1 MSHRLDPLLRP
12 KSIAV
17 VGASARAGTIGQLA
31 LFNLLQGKYPGQLY
45 PVNPG
50 YEELQG
56 LACYPSLESL
66 PETPDLVIF
75 GVGDS
80 RIEAAI
86 DDAIIAGV
94 KAAVIMSTL
103 VIDDDTDPPLKERVA
118 HKLRSAGMLACGGNG
133 MGFYNIRDRVWA
145 CGFDARTHTP
155 PGNVALLSH
164 SGSGMCGIVDCEE
177 RIDFN
182 FAASTG
188 QELTVSM
195 DEYLDFV
202 LDLPET
208 RVVGLFVETARN
220 PENFVAALQKAQSLR
235 IPVVALKVGRT
246 RRAAELTVSHSGA
259 MAGDDDTYDALF
271 DRYGVQRVAD
281 MDELATTLI
290 LFSQMNP
297 VGPGGLV
304 CLHDSGGE
312 RQLMVDLADAA
323 GVELTDLNA
332 DTVSKLEHV
341 LDPEL
346 PAVNPLDAWSRGGAN
361 ASEQMAKCLA
371 IMMSDPNTA
380 VGAVIHDRAPHGTVY
395 PNYVEYMHYA
405 HAATGKPAALVA
417 ARQGTGCDPLVVTST
432 HNGLPVLDG
441 VAQFLTGM
449 RKLFDYRD
457 FLERAPL
464 DIAEVPQR
472 VANHW
477 PALLKQGRVLNEAE
491 SSRLLR
497 DFGVNA
503 NACSL
508 VDNEAQLLEAARD
521 YGYPIVLKTAMPGI
535 THKTDR
541 GGVVLGI
548 GNEQELRDA
557 YGAMRDRLGPRALLA
572 PMLEAGVEMI
582 LGTRRDPQFGPV
594 IMLGFGGIHAEL
606 IKDVRFALPPFDWQ
620 TAERLLAGL
629 KMRKLLDGARGMA
642 PADVRAFCDMAAKFS
657 VMVDA
662 LRDYIQEIDINPVIV
677 TASGATAVDALV
689 VTRAEEE

>member
-12 KSIAV
+12 TSIAI
-17 VGASARAGTIGQLA
+17 VGASAREGTIGQLT
-31 LFNLLQGKYPGQLY
+31 LFNLLAGKYTGNLY

-50 YEELQG
+50 YEALQG
-56 LACYPSLESL
+56 VRCYPSLESL
-66 PETPDLVIF
+66 PETPELVIF

-80 RIEAAI
+80 RLEAAL
-86 DDAIIAGV
+86 DDAIIAGA

-103 VIDDDTDPPLKERVA
+103 VLDDDTDPPLKERIA
-118 HKLRSAGMLACGGNG
+118 RKLKASGMLACGGNG

-145 CGFDARTHTP
+145 CGFDARTHVP

-188 QELTVSM
+188 QELSVSM

-220 PENFVAALQKAQSLR
+220 PHKFVAALRKAQSLR
-235 IPVVALKVGRT
+235 IPIVALKVGRT
-246 RRAAELTVSHSGA
+246 RRAAELTISHSGA

-281 MDELATTLI
+281 MDELATALI
-290 LFSQMNP
+290 LFSQMHP

-323 GVELTDLNA
+323 GVELTELQPG
-332 DTVSKLEHV
+332 TVSALEAV

-361 ASEQMAKCLA
+361 ASEQMAKCLS
-371 IMMSDPNTA
+371 IMMADPGAA

-395 PNYVEYMHYA
+395 PAYVEYMRYA
-405 HAATGKPAALVA
+405 HGETGKPAALVA
-417 ARQGTGCDPLVVTST
+417 SRQGTGSDPLVVTST
-432 HNGLPVLDG
+432 HSGLPVLDG
-441 VAQFLTGM
+441 VAQFLTGI

-457 FLERAPL
+457 FLQRAPL
-464 DIAEVPQR
+464 DTPKVPQQLADQWGSR
-472 VANHW
+472 
-477 PALLKQGRVLNEAE
+477 LRESRVLDEAE
-491 SSRLLR
+491 SCRLLR

-503 NACSL
+503 NDCSL
-508 VDNEAQLLEAARD
+508 IDNETDLLAAARKYD
-521 YGYPIVLKTAMPGI
+521 APFVLKTAMPGI

-541 GGVVLGI
+541 GGVFVGLSG
-548 GNEQELRDA
+548 QEELLQA
-557 YGAMRDRLGPRALLA
+557 YGQLCRKLGARALVA
-572 PMLEAGVEMI
+572 PMVDRGVEMI
-582 LGTRRDPQFGPV
+582 LGARRDPQFGPV
-594 IMLGFGGIHAEL
+594 VMLGFGGIYAEL
-606 IKDVRFALPPFDWQ
+606 IKDVRFALPPFDPQ
-620 TAERLLAGL
+620 TAERLLSGL
-629 KMRKLLDGARGMA
+629 KMRKLLDGARGA
-642 PADVRAFCDMAAKFS
+642 EAADVLAYCDMAAKFS
-657 VMVDA
+657 DMVHA
-662 LRDYIQEIDINPVIV
+662 MRETIQEIDINPVIV
-677 TASGATAVDALV
+677 TATGATAVDALI
-689 VTRAEEE
+689 VTRAQED

>member
-472 VANHW
+472 VASQW
-477 PALLKQGRVLNEAE
+477 PALLKQGRVLDEAE

-548 GNEQELRDA
+548 GSEQELRDA

>member
-118 HKLRSAGMLACGGNG
+118 QKLRSAGMLACGGNG

-332 DTVSKLEHV
+332 DTVSKLEDV

-472 VANHW
+472 VANQW
-477 PALLKQGRVLNEAE
+477 PALLKQGRVLDEAE

-557 YGAMRDRLGPRALLA
+557 YGAMRDRLGPLALLA

-629 KMRKLLDGARGMA
+629 KMRKLLDGARGRA

>member
-432 HNGLPVLDG
+432 RNGLPVLDG

-472 VANHW
+472 VASQW
-477 PALLKQGRVLNEAE
+477 PAPLKQGRVLDEAE

-572 PMLEAGVEMI
+572 PMLESGVEMI

>member
-472 VANHW
+472 VASQW
-477 PALLKQGRVLNEAE
+477 PALLKQGRVLDEAE

-535 THKTDR
+535 THKTDQ

-548 GNEQELRDA
+548 CSEQELRVA

-572 PMLEAGVEMI
+572 PMLESGVEMI

-629 KMRKLLDGARGMA
+629 KMRKLLDGARGRA

>member
-432 HNGLPVLDG
+432 RNGLPVLDG

-477 PALLKQGRVLNEAE
+477 PALLKQGRVLDEAE

-572 PMLEAGVEMI
+572 PMLESGVEMI

>member
-432 HNGLPVLDG
+432 RNGLPVLDG

-472 VANHW
+472 VASQW
-477 PALLKQGRVLNEAE
+477 PALLKQGRVLDEAE

-572 PMLEAGVEMI
+572 PMLESGVEMI

-629 KMRKLLDGARGMA
+629 KMRKLLDGARGRA

>member
-472 VANHW
+472 VASQW
-477 PALLKQGRVLNEAE
+477 PALLKQGRVLDEAE

-521 YGYPIVLKTAMPGI
+521 YGYPIVVKTAMPGI

-572 PMLEAGVEMI
+572 PMLESGVEMI

>member
-332 DTVSKLEHV
+332 DTVSKLEDV

-432 HNGLPVLDG
+432 RNGLPVLDG

-472 VANHW
+472 VASQW
-477 PALLKQGRVLNEAE
+477 PALLKQGRVLDEAE

-572 PMLEAGVEMI
+572 PMLESGVEMI

>member
-332 DTVSKLEHV
+332 DTVSKLEDV

-472 VANHW
+472 VANQW
-477 PALLKQGRVLNEAE
+477 PARLKQGGVLDEAE

-572 PMLEAGVEMI
+572 PMLESGVEMI

-629 KMRKLLDGARGMA
+629 KMRKLLDGARGRA

>member
-332 DTVSKLEHV
+332 DTVSKLEDV

-472 VANHW
+472 VASQW
-477 PALLKQGRVLNEAE
+477 PALLKQGRVLDEAE

-548 GNEQELRDA
+548 GSEQELRDA

-629 KMRKLLDGARGMA
+629 KMRKLLDGARGRA

>member
-75 GVGDS
+75 GVGDT

-118 HKLRSAGMLACGGNG
+118 QKLRSAGMLACGGNG

-332 DTVSKLEHV
+332 DTVSKLEDV

-472 VANHW
+472 VANQW
-477 PALLKQGRVLNEAE
+477 PALLKQGRVLDEAE

-548 GNEQELRDA
+548 GSEQELRDA

>member
-432 HNGLPVLDG
+432 RNGLPVLDG

-472 VANHW
+472 VASQW
-477 PALLKQGRVLNEAE
+477 PALLKQGRVLDEAE

-572 PMLEAGVEMI
+572 PMLESGVEMI

>member
-17 VGASARAGTIGQLA
+17 VGASARAGTIGQHA
-31 LFNLLQGKYPGQLY
+31 LFNMLQGKFPGNLY

-56 LACYPSLESL
+56 IRCYPSLESL

-332 DTVSKLEHV
+332 DTVSKLEDV

-472 VANHW
+472 VASQW
-477 PALLKQGRVLNEAE
+477 PALLKQGRVLDEAE

-572 PMLEAGVEMI
+572 PMLESGVEMI

>member
-432 HNGLPVLDG
+432 RNGLPVLDG

-477 PALLKQGRVLNEAE
+477 PALLKQGRVLDEAE

-548 GNEQELRDA
+548 GSEQELRDA

-572 PMLEAGVEMI
+572 PMLESGVEMI

>member
-31 LFNLLQGKYPGQLY
+31 LFNLLQGKYPGQIY

-432 HNGLPVLDG
+432 RNGLPVLDG

-477 PALLKQGRVLNEAE
+477 PALLKQGRVLDEAE

-572 PMLEAGVEMI
+572 PMLESGVEMI

>member
-477 PALLKQGRVLNEAE
+477 PALLKQGRVLDEAE

-572 PMLEAGVEMI
+572 PMLESGVEMI

>member
-75 GVGDS
+75 GVGDT

-332 DTVSKLEHV
+332 DTVSKLEDV

-472 VANHW
+472 VASQW
-477 PALLKQGRVLNEAE
+477 PALLKQGRVLDEAE

-548 GNEQELRDA
+548 GSEQELRDA

-642 PADVRAFCDMAAKFS
+642 PADMRAFCDMAAKFS

>member
-12 KSIAV
+12 KSVAII
-17 VGASARAGTIGQLA
+17 GASAREGTIGQLA
-31 LFNLLQGKYPGQLY
+31 LFNLLQGKFPGNIY

-56 LACYPSLESL
+56 ITCYPSLELL
-66 PETPDLVIF
+66 PETPELVIF
-75 GVGDS
+75 GVGDN
-80 RIEAAI
+80 RLEAAL
-86 DDAIIAGV
+86 DDAITAGV

-103 VIDDDTDPPLKERVA
+103 VIDDDTDPPLKDRVGR
-118 HKLRSAGMLACGGNG
+118 KLRESGILACGGNG

-145 CGFDARTHTP
+145 CGFDARAHTP

-164 SGSGMCGIVDCEE
+164 SGSGMCGIIDCEE

-188 QELTVSM
+188 QELSISM

-220 PENFVAALQKAQSLR
+220 PQNFVAALSKASALK
-235 IPVVALKVGRT
+235 IPIVALKVGRT
-246 RRAAELTVSHSGA
+246 QRAAELTVSHSGA

-271 DRYGVQRVAD
+271 DRYGVQRVQD

-290 LFSQMNP
+290 LFSQMHP

-323 GVELTDLNA
+323 GVELTELQSS
-332 DTVSKLEHV
+332 TVSHLENV

-361 ASEQMAKCLA
+361 APQQMADCLA
-371 IMMSDPNTA
+371 IMMADPGA
-380 VGAVIHDRAPHGTVY
+380 AIGAVIHDRAPHGTVY
-395 PNYVEYMHYA
+395 PTYVEYMRHA
-405 HAATGKPAALVA
+405 HNATGKPAALVA
-417 ARQGTGCDPLVVTST
+417 ARQGTGSDPLVVTST

-441 VAQFLTGM
+441 IAQFLTGI

-457 FLERAPL
+457 FLLRPA
-464 DIAEVPQR
+464 AEIPR
-472 VANHW
+472 VSESVVAQW
-477 PALLKQGRVLNEAE
+477 RSRLREGRVLDEAD
-491 SSRLLR
+491 SSQLLR

-503 NACSL
+503 NACVVAES
-508 VDNEAQLLEAARD
+508 EAALLAAAD
-521 YGYPIVLKTAMPGI
+521 AYGYPVVLKTAMPGI

-541 GGVVLGI
+541 GGVIVGIENEEALRKAYEDLCHALGK
-548 GNEQELRDA
+548 
-557 YGAMRDRLGPRALLA
+557 RALLA
-572 PMLEAGVEMI
+572 PMLAPGVELI
-582 LGTRRDPQFGPV
+582 LGARRDPQFGPV

-606 IKDVRFALPPFDWQ
+606 IKDVGFALPPFDRN
-620 TAERLLAGL
+620 TAQRLLAKL
-629 KMRKLLDGARGMA
+629 KMRRLLDGVRGA
-642 PADVRAFCDMAAKFS
+642 EPADTTAFCSMAANFS
-657 VMVDA
+657 VMVHA
-662 LRDYIQEIDINPVIV
+662 LSDCIQEIDINPVLV
-677 TASGATAVDALV
+677 TATGATAVDALV
-689 VTRAEEE
+689 VTRTQED

>member
-432 HNGLPVLDG
+432 RNGLPVLDG

-472 VANHW
+472 VASQW
-477 PALLKQGRVLNEAE
+477 PALLKQGRVLDEAE

-548 GNEQELRDA
+548 GSEQELRDA

-572 PMLEAGVEMI
+572 PMLESGVEMI

-629 KMRKLLDGARGMA
+629 KMRKLLDGARGRA

>member
-12 KSIAV
+12 KSIAI
-17 VGASARAGTIGQLA
+17 VGASAREGTIGQLA
-31 LFNLLQGKYPGQLY
+31 LFNLLQGEYPGNLY

-56 LACYPSLESL
+56 VKCFPSLESL
-66 PETPDLVIF
+66 PETPELVIF
-75 GVGDS
+75 GVGDA
-80 RIEAAI
+80 RLEAAL

-118 HKLRSAGMLACGGNG
+118 RKLKESGMIACGGNG

-145 CGFDARTHTP
+145 CGFDSRTHTP

-188 QELTVSM
+188 QELSVSM

-208 RVVGLFVETARN
+208 RVVGLFVETARD
-220 PENFVAALQKAQSLR
+220 PANFVAALKKAQALQ
-235 IPVVALKVGRT
+235 IPIVALKVGRT
-246 RRAAELTVSHSGA
+246 ERAAELTVSHSGA

-271 DRYGVQRVAD
+271 DRYGVQRVDD
-281 MDELATTLI
+281 MDELATALI
-290 LFSQMNP
+290 LFSQMHP

-323 GVELTDLNA
+323 GVELTDLQP
-332 DTVSKLEHV
+332 DTVSALEKV

-361 ASEQMAKCLA
+361 ASEQMAQCLS
-371 IMMSDPNTA
+371 IMMADSGAA
-380 VGAVIHDRAPHGTVY
+380 VGAVIHDRAPHGAVY
-395 PNYVEYMHYA
+395 PAYVEYMRHA
-405 HAATGKPAALVA
+405 HTETGKPAALVA
-417 ARQGTGCDPLVVTST
+417 ARQGTGSDPLVVTST
-432 HNGLPVLDG
+432 HAGLPVLDG
-441 VAQFLTGM
+441 VAQFLTGV

-457 FLERAPL
+457 FLQRAPL
-464 DIAEVPQR
+464 DLPTTLPG
-472 VANHW
+472 VADQW
-477 PALLKQGRVLNEAE
+477 SRLLQAGRVLDEAE

-508 VDNEAQLLEAARD
+508 IDNESELLAAAGE
-521 YGYPIVLKTAMPGI
+521 YGYPLVLKTAMPGI
-535 THKTDR
+535 THKTDQ
-541 GGVVLGI
+541 GGVIVGI
-548 GNEQELRDA
+548 GDKEALLAA
-557 YGAMRDRLGPRALLA
+557 YQDLCQRLGSRALLA
-572 PMLEAGVEMI
+572 PMVDRGVEMI
-582 LGTRRDPQFGPV
+582 LGARRDPQFGPV
-594 IMLGFGGIHAEL
+594 VMLGFGGIYAEL
-606 IKDVRFALPPFDWQ
+606 IKDVRFALPPFDRQ
-620 TAERLLAGL
+620 TAARLLDGL
-629 KMRKLLDGARGMA
+629 KMRKLLDGARGA
-642 PADVRAFCDMAAKFS
+642 SAADTQAFCELAANFS
-657 VMVDA
+657 AMVHA
-662 LRDYIQEIDINPVIV
+662 LRDSIQEIDINPVIV
-677 TASGATAVDALV
+677 TATGATAVDALIV
-689 VTRAEEE
+689 SRAQED

>member
-332 DTVSKLEHV
+332 DTVSKLEDV

-472 VANHW
+472 VASQW
-477 PALLKQGRVLNEAE
+477 PALLKQGRVLDEAE

-535 THKTDR
+535 THKTDQ

-548 GNEQELRDA
+548 CSEQELRVA

-572 PMLEAGVEMI
+572 PMLESGVEMI

-629 KMRKLLDGARGMA
+629 KMRKLLDGARGRA

>member
-118 HKLRSAGMLACGGNG
+118 QKLRSAGMLACGGNG

-472 VANHW
+472 VANQW
-477 PALLKQGRVLNEAE
+477 PARLKQGRVLDEAE

-548 GNEQELRDA
+548 GSEQELRDA

>member
-472 VANHW
+472 VASQW
-477 PALLKQGRVLNEAE
+477 PALLKQGRVLDEAE

-548 GNEQELRDA
+548 GSEQELRDA

-572 PMLEAGVEMI
+572 PMLESGVEMI

>member
-332 DTVSKLEHV
+332 DTVSKLEDV

-432 HNGLPVLDG
+432 RNGLPVLDG

-472 VANHW
+472 VASQW
-477 PALLKQGRVLNEAE
+477 PALLKQGRVLDEAE

-572 PMLEAGVEMI
+572 PMLESGMEMI

>member
-332 DTVSKLEHV
+332 DTVSKLEDV

-432 HNGLPVLDG
+432 RNGLPVLDG

-477 PALLKQGRVLNEAE
+477 PALLKQGRVLDEAE

-572 PMLEAGVEMI
+572 PMLESGVEMI

>member
-66 PETPDLVIF
+66 PEIPDLVIF
-75 GVGDS
+75 GVGDT

-118 HKLRSAGMLACGGNG
+118 QKLRSAGMLACGGNG

-332 DTVSKLEHV
+332 DTVSKLEDV

-432 HNGLPVLDG
+432 RNGLPVLDG

-472 VANHW
+472 VASQW
-477 PALLKQGRVLNEAE
+477 PALLKQGRVLDEAE

-548 GNEQELRDA
+548 GSEQELRDA

-572 PMLEAGVEMI
+572 PMLESGVEMI

>member
-332 DTVSKLEHV
+332 DTVSKLEDV

-472 VANHW
+472 VASQW
-477 PALLKQGRVLNEAE
+477 PALLKQGRVLDEAE

-572 PMLEAGVEMI
+572 PMLESGVEMI

>member
-432 HNGLPVLDG
+432 RNGLPVLDG

-535 THKTDR
+535 THKTDQ

-548 GNEQELRDA
+548 GSEQELRDA

-572 PMLEAGVEMI
+572 PMLESGVEMI

>member
-332 DTVSKLEHV
+332 DTVSKLEDV

-477 PALLKQGRVLNEAE
+477 PALLKQGRVLDEAE

-572 PMLEAGVEMI
+572 PMLESGVEMI

>member
-432 HNGLPVLDG
+432 RNGLPVLDG

-472 VANHW
+472 VASQW
-477 PALLKQGRVLNEAE
+477 PALLKQGRVLDEAE

-548 GNEQELRDA
+548 GSEQGLRDA

-572 PMLEAGVEMI
+572 PMLESGVEMI

>member
-432 HNGLPVLDG
+432 RNGLPVLDG

-472 VANHW
+472 VASQW
-477 PALLKQGRVLNEAE
+477 PALLKQGRVLDEAE

-548 GNEQELRDA
+548 GSEQELRDA

-572 PMLEAGVEMI
+572 PMLESGVEMI

>member
-472 VANHW
+472 VASQW
-477 PALLKQGRVLNEAE
+477 PALLKQGRVLDEAE

-572 PMLEAGVEMI
+572 PMLESGVEMI

>member
-118 HKLRSAGMLACGGNG
+118 QKLRSAGMLACGGNG

-332 DTVSKLEHV
+332 DTVSKLEDV

-472 VANHW
+472 VASQW
-477 PALLKQGRVLNEAE
+477 PALLKQGRVLDEAE

-548 GNEQELRDA
+548 GSEQELRDA

-572 PMLEAGVEMI
+572 PMLESGVEMI

-629 KMRKLLDGARGMA
+629 KMRKLLDGARGRA